1 MRLAVIGTGYV
12 GLVAGACFAENGN
25 DVICVDV
32 DEKKIKKL
40 KKGIVPIYEP
50 GLEDL
55 VNRNLKDKRLSFTTR
70 LRDAVDNASVIFL
83 VLPTPP
89 SEDGS
94 ADLSHVL
101 EVAGKIAGLMK
112 EPKII
117 VNKSTVPVG
126 TADRVREVMRS
137 KTDIPF
143 DVVSNPEFL
152 KQGAAV
158 EDFMYPDRVIVGTR
172 NPETSRVM
180 QELYDTFLRTSG
192 RFMVMD
198 ERSAEV
204 SKYAANALLA
214 TKISFINEIANICE
228 LAGADVDQV
237 RRGLGAD
244 PRIGPQ
250 FLFPGLGY
258 GGSCFPKDTK
268 ALIKTSNELGYDFKI
283 LKAVEA
289 VNGKQKLRL
298 VDKAEKHFGSLKKKK
313 MTVWGLSFKPRTDDL
328 REAPSLV
335 IIRALL
341 EHGATVRAHDPVAI
355 ERSRLLLGDSV
366 TFFENNYDALRGA
379 DALFLVTEWN
389 DFRHPDFGRMKT
401 LMKTPVIFDG
411 RNIYD
416 PRLLA
421 KQGFTYYGIGR

>member
-1 MRLAVIGTGYV
+1 
-12 GLVAGACFAENGN
+12 VA
-25 DVICVDV
+25 
-32 DEKKIKKL
+32 
-40 KKGIVPIYEP
+40 
-50 GLEDL
+50 
-55 VNRNLKDKRLSFTTR
+55 
-70 LRDAVDNASVIFL
+70 
-83 VLPTPP
+83 
-89 SEDGS
+89 
-94 ADLSHVL
+94 
-101 EVAGKIAGLMK
+101 
-112 EPKII
+112 
-117 VNKSTVPVG
+117 VG